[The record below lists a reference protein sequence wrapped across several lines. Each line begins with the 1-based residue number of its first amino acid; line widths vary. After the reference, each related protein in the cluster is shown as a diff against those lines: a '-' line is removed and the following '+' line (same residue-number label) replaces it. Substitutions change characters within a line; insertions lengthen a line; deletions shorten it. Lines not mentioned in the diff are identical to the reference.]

1 MVGPAVGAAGGQ
13 VSSRLV
19 PIEQYQVQVREID
32 EVARNWLKTKVAQAQ
47 AEADRTNSPAA
58 DKALAEVTAD
68 LEKYKKLVQMGG
80 Y

>member
-1 MVGPAVGAAGGQ
+1 MGPAVGAAGGQ

-32 EVARNWLKTKVAQAQ
+32 EVARNWLKTKVAQA
-47 AEADRTNSPAA
+47 EADRTNSPAA

>member
-1 MVGPAVGAAGGQ
+1 MGPAGGAAGGK